1 MALATIII
9 IGVSV
14 LIAWYIYSLAYRF
27 TRFLFGGGTKR
38 ARSSNDEKMHLDKQ
52 DISTIEPKIRP
63 PENPIKSIHIAYK
76 SSSGQITNRTVD
88 IVDNRRRGYIE
99 AYCHLRSDYRTFNL
113 ASVLSSID
121 ITTGEEIEN
130 LNEFLGFAPSF
141 EQEYSLT
148 DKFISRHKDELAILL
163 FVGKADGRLMRPE
176 RLLIAAYLETQSGET
191 DDKLI
196 DNTISY
202 ADVPSVAGY
211 KRAVGRVAK
220 ENVHVLSHLYDT
232 SKKIVATQKRVA
244 PSEQEALDYIKSR
257 LSVPA

>member
-1 MALATIII
+1 VDLATIII

-38 ARSSNDEKMHLDKQ
+38 ARS
-52 DISTIEPKIRP
+52 TIEPKIRP

-88 IVDNRRRGYIE
+88 VVDNRRRGYIE
-99 AYCHLRSDYRTFNL
+99 AYCHLRSE

-130 LNEFLGFAPSF
+130 LNEFLGVAPSF

-176 RLLIAAYLETQSGET
+176 
-191 DDKLI
+191 
-196 DNTISY
+196 SY